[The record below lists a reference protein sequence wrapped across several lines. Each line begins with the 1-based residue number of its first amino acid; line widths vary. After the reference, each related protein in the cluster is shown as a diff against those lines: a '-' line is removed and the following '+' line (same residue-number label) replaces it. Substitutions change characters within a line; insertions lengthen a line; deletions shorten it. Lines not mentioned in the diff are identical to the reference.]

1 MPPAAEMASAEL
13 DAGSALERG
22 SRCPEGERVVEGRN
36 SGNHISL
43 LDVDDLKRRW
53 LAITEK
59 AGKGRVVLRRPQKA
73 VVGKMDPMVADL
85 KNMAWE
91 IIEGGMGN
99 RRKEESRSPEKE
111 DQGEPP
117 VQKIQAIP
125 VIAGQACAPER
136 ELHDQKRKPTEVW
149 CTCTGK
155 LWSWSRASCYAVLRL
170 T

>member
-1 MPPAAEMASAEL
+1 MAPAAEMASAEL

-53 LAITEK
+53 IAITEK

-85 KNMAWE
+85 L
-91 IIEGGMGN
+91 GHY
-99 RRKEESRSPEKE
+99 RRYCELLDVK
-111 DQGEPP
+111 DLGDNLD
-117 VQKIQAIP
+117 
-125 VIAGQACAPER
+125 CAQQLPY
-136 ELHDQKRKPTEVW
+136 
-149 CTCTGK
+149 
-155 LWSWSRASCYAVLRL
+155 S
-170 T
+170 